1 MSDLRPSGMELDGAA
16 QLLASAR
23 MRVSA
28 AATDL
33 AIPAALRLTERQRA
47 TLATLLPKL
56 LRTIEDELRSMIA
69 EAFDDETLRAALS
82 SARLDIAGPILAKSG
97 AAEDPLL
104 VTALLRRAEEHR
116 LHRGGGG
123 GGGGDN
129 ALLIDL
135 AGDSDSI
142 VAGEAMALLIAQ
154 SGRFDPFHEPILI
167 RSDLSAE
174 LEHQLV
180 WTVAAALRRYI
191 VGQHGVEPGQ
201 ADEVLASA
209 GRGLLAAYDEGDT
222 LDSHSLRLARALRDA
237 GKLDDMVAARA
248 LSESGLSL
256 FLAILSV
263 RTGLDCSAVWEIM
276 SARDGRGMAF
286 LLRAAGVA
294 REPAGAILFAL
305 TRDEVA
311 LVPQLDTYDGS
322 SQAQAQS
329 LLALWRAD
337 AGYRDAVARLS

>member
-33 AIPAALRLTERQRA
+33 AIPAALRLSERQRA

-69 EAFDDETLRAALS
+69 GAFEDESLRAALS
-82 SARLDIAGPILAKSG
+82 SARLDIAGPILGNSG
-97 AAEDPLL
+97 AGEDPLL

-116 LHRGGGG
+116 LYRG

-129 ALLIDL
+129 AVLIDL

-174 LEHQLV
+174 LDHQLV

-191 VGQHGVEPGQ
+191 VGQHGVEPGH

-209 GRGLLAAYDEGDT
+209 GRSLLAAYDEGDT
-222 LDSHSLRLARALRDA
+222 LDAHSLRLARALREA
-237 GKLDDMVAARA
+237 GRLDDMVTARA

-263 RTGLDCSAVWEIM
+263 RTGLDCAAVWEIM

-305 TRDEVA
+305 TRDEMA
-311 LVPQLDTYDGS
+311 LVPQLDAYDGS